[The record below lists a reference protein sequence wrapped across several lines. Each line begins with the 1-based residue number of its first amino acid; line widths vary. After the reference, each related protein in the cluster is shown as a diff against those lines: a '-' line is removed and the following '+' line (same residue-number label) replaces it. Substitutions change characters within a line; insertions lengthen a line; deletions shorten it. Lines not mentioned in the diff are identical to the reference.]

1 MPIYECHCL
10 TCDLTFEVLAPV
22 SAARKSQACPDC
34 GRASQRIV
42 SAFAIASASADTER
56 EKQNARRA
64 PVKKD
69 PRPLCLQHPHL
80 PLLCHM
86 DETAAK
92 RWIAHSQGRGSE
104 FDDKLSKREEVR
116 KQRGAPAPAKP
127 DAPAH
132 GHSHD
137 FRRHG
142 KMTEAATAAPAS
154 SAAPA
159 APTHGHA
166 HSHAHGKAYGHSH
179 ASPKS
184 HGHSHSG
191 SHAHSR

>member
-10 TCDLTFEVLAPV
+10 ACDLTFEVLAPL
-22 SAARKSQACPDC
+22 SQARKAHACPDC
-34 GRASQRIV
+34 GRASQRVV
-42 SAFAIASASADTER
+42 SAFAIASASAAAEQK
-56 EKQNARRA
+56 KQNAQRA

-69 PRPLCLQHPHL
+69 QRPLCLQYPHL

-104 FDDKLSKREEVR
+104 FDDRLAKREELR
-116 KQRGAPAPAKP
+116 KQRGEPAPAKP
-127 DAPAH
+127 AAPAH

-142 KMTEAATAAPAS
+142 KMKESESPSGHTHTR
-154 SAAPA
+154 
-159 APTHGHA
+159 THGKA
-166 HSHAHGKAYGHSH
+166 HSHSQGNGKPHGHSH
-179 ASPKS
+179 AG
-184 HGHSHSG
+184 GHTHD
-191 SHAHSR
+191 H

>member
-10 TCDLTFEVLAPV
+10 TCDLTFEVLAPL
-22 SAARKSQACPDC
+22 SQARKAHDCPDC
-34 GRASQRIV
+34 GRPSQRIV
-42 SAFAIASASADTER
+42 SAFAIASASAGVER
-56 EKQNARRA
+56 KKQNTERA

-69 PRPLCLQHPHL
+69 SRPLCLQHPHL

-104 FDDKLSKREEVR
+104 FDDKQAKREELR
-116 KQRGAPAPAKP
+116 KQRGQPAPVKP
-127 DAPAH
+127 AADSH
-132 GHSHD
+132 GHTHE

-142 KMTEAATAAPAS
+142 KMNEPAHT
-154 SAAPA
+154 P
-159 APTHGHA
+159 APTDTHT
-166 HSHAHGKAYGHSH
+166 HGKANSHSH
-179 ASPKS
+179 GSGKS

-191 SHAHSR
+191 SHAHSH